1 MKRYVIFGII
11 MFGINN
17 INGGGIMIL
26 YLVVICG
33 VLLYI
38 NTLHAIKRIVEKKEI
53 AFNMLV
59 GSCFVMVIIWCIFV
73 IYG

>member
-1 MKRYVIFGII
+1 
-11 MFGINN
+11 
-17 INGGGIMIL
+17 MIL